1 MAKNYYEILG
11 LTDEDKKLPN
21 DEFKK
26 KLKKVFKPLAVKYH
40 PDKNQGDKDAEEK
53 FKEINEA
60 YEILSDDDKRQK
72 YDLEQNGMDGF
83 GFDPFSAFRGNG
95 GFSDFFSNFGGHR
108 HVEKGND
115 VYVNVNVSL
124 EDIFNEKEIEV
135 TYNKHAP
142 CHHCKGTGAEGG
154 KVTICPVC
162 GGRGVV
168 TNTRIEGNVRY
179 ATQTPCSNCRG
190 VGHIAE
196 KKCNHCSGTGNEAI
210 HSKIKF
216 KIPSGA
222 FDNASMLM
230 EGHGDIPK
238 TQNGIPGNLIVTFHI
253 IPHDY
258 FKVENGMLTHD
269 EYIPF
274 TDCLLGC
281 KRTIKGIN
289 GKEYILNIPEL
300 TRDEKRFAFRDIGM
314 WGKPFTVNVK
324 YEMPDKLSDKQKQL
338 LKDFYK

>member
-1 MAKNYYEILG
+1 MAKDYYEILG
-11 LTDEDKKLPN
+11 LTEEDKKLPK

-26 KLKKVFKPLAVKYH
+26 KLKKIFKPLAVKYH

-53 FKEINEA
+53 FKELNEA
-60 YEILSDDDKRQK
+60 YDTLLDDDKRQK
-72 YDLEQNGMDGF
+72 YDTEQMGIGGSD
-83 GFDPFSAFRGNG
+83 FDPFSAFRGHG
-95 GFSDFFSNFGGHR
+95 GFSDFFSGFGR
-108 HVEKGND
+108 QQQVEKGND

-124 EDIFNEKEIEV
+124 EDIYNEKDIEV
-135 TYNKHAP
+135 AYNKRTP
-142 CHHCKGTGAEGG
+142 CHHCNGTGAEGG

-162 GGRGVV
+162 GGRGMVSNTQV
-168 TNTRIEGNVRY
+168 HGNAIYTTQKPCTNCNGQGN
-179 ATQTPCSNCRG
+179 
-190 VGHIAE
+190 IID
-196 KKCNHCSGTGNEAI
+196 KKCDHCNGTGNETI
-210 HSKIKF
+210 PSKVNF

-230 EGHGDIPK
+230 EGYGDLPK
-238 TQNGIPGNLIVTFHI
+238 SRNGIPGNLVVTFHVK
-253 IPHDY
+253 PHDY

-289 GKEYILNIPEL
+289 GKEYMLNIPEL

-314 WGKPFTVNVK
+314 WGKPFTVTVK
-324 YEMPDKLSDKQKQL
+324 YEMPNKLTDKQKEI
-338 LKDFYK
+338 LKNFNN